1 MSNLVSISTF
11 VRIDDIGR
19 FQNSQQGSIS
29 YQHQWDTASEEYK
42 YLPFIYQGSTVT
54 NNGNNLESGMVLAN
68 NKIAITY
75 ATEAVENKSKV
86 KVATC
91 LMNNKTWA
99 VQKILSVEHWLVISM
114 SYDAETIEMTLSS
127 AVDAVGST
135 VPNFV
140 LTRSKVGSLPTTG
153 QITNS

>member
-1 MSNLVSISTF
+1 MSSLIAITTF
-11 VRIDDIGR
+11 IYIKGTGR
-19 FQNSQQGSIS
+19 FQNSELGSIS

-54 NNGNNLESGMVLAN
+54 NNGNNLESGLILAN

-75 ATEAVENKSKV
+75 AIDAVENKAKI

-91 LMNNKTWA
+91 LMDNETWA
-99 VQKILSVEHWLVISM
+99 VQKILSEEHWLVTSM
-114 SYDAETIEMTLSS
+114 SYDAETIEVMLSS
-127 AVDAVGST
+127 AVDAVGSS

-153 QITNS
+153 HITNS